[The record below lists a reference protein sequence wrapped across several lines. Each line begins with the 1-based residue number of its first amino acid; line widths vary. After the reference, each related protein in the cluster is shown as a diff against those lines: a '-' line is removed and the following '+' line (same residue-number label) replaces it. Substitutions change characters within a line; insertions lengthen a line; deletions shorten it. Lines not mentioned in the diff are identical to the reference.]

1 MSHNDV
7 LCKSGTR
14 YEPLFTIAHTIATA
28 IVNALFL
35 IVIAYSVTEYIIVIA
50 GDFAPESRANWVK
63 KTRVI
68 ISAIFM
74 YIQYTVFFSRK
85 KNSCDA

>member
-7 LCKSGTR
+7 LCRSCTR

-35 IVIAYSVTEYIIVIA
+35 IVLAFFVTEYITVIA
-50 GDFAPESRANWVK
+50 GDFAPESRAKGDENARDHLGDFHIYSVHC
-63 KTRVI
+63 I
-68 ISAIFM
+68 L
-74 YIQYTVFFSRK
+74 Q
-85 KNSCDA
+85 